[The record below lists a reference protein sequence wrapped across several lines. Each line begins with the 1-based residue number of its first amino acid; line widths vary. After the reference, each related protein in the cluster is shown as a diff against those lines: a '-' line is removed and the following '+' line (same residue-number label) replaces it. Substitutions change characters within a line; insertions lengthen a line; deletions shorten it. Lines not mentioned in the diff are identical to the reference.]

1 MTVYSLRANIDL
13 LEKKSRLGILSILI
27 CWVLNVNQPMCSKAS
42 VPIYYLV
49 NKDAYNKDS
58 QIIPKILGEEKHT
71 IHQPTGAKNR
81 SHCEEMG
88 IGIGQL
94 TNSMAH

>member
-1 MTVYSLRANIDL
+1 
-13 LEKKSRLGILSILI
+13 
-27 CWVLNVNQPMCSKAS
+27 
-42 VPIYYLV
+42 LV

>member
-1 MTVYSLRANIDL
+1 MTVDSLRAN
-13 LEKKSRLGILSILI
+13 
-27 CWVLNVNQPMCSKAS
+27 QPMGTGHLSKCSKAS

-58 QIIPKILGEEKHT
+58 QIIPKILGEEKTHKH
-71 IHQPTGAKNR
+71 HQPTGAKNR

-88 IGIGQL
+88 NGIGQL

>member
-1 MTVYSLRANIDL
+1 MGT
-13 LEKKSRLGILSILI
+13 GHLSK
-27 CWVLNVNQPMCSKAS
+27 CSKAS

-71 IHQPTGAKNR
+71 NIINQQGRKTAATAKR
-81 SHCEEMG
+81 WAMG
-88 IGIGQL
+88 L
-94 TNSMAH
+94 AS